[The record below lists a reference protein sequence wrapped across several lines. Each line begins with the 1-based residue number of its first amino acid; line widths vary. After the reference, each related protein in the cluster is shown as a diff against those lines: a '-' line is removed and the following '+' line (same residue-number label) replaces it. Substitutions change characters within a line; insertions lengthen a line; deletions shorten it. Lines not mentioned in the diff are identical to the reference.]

1 MAMLHRLDTAPRKS
15 IVIGAVLVALISFFV
30 LVYFFQ
36 VIETAV
42 ASTGYGVLD
51 LEFAWTASQASTI
64 LAAWGPSL
72 IPLEIQGTYLDF
84 AFILSYVTLVAG
96 LSLLLTRRF
105 SGRAKTLGFLCV
117 LATPIAGLLDVVE
130 NLNLLS
136 MMAAPTTI
144 AESIPFTASLC
155 ASIKFA
161 LLIATITYFLLGLLM
176 TALSRV
182 LPRQS

>member
-1 MAMLHRLDTAPRKS
+1 MPRLDRLDTAPRRS
-15 IVIGAVLVALISFFV
+15 IVVGVVLAALISFVV

-36 VIETAV
+36 VIEAAV
-42 ASTGYGVLD
+42 ASTGYGILN

-72 IPLEIQGTYLDF
+72 TPLEIQGTYLDF
-84 AFILSYVTLVAG
+84 AFIPSYAALIAG
-96 LSLLLTRRF
+96 LTLLLSRRF
-105 SGRAKTLGFLCV
+105 TGRAKTLGFLCV

-130 NLNLLS
+130 NLHLLI

-144 AESIPFTASLC
+144 VDSIPFTASLC

-161 LLIATITYFLLGLLM
+161 LLIATISYFLTGLIM
-176 TALSRV
+176 TALSPLLTRK
-182 LPRQS
+182 S